1 MYDLSHK
8 RLSLSI
14 IRVGTQI
21 QVEMPTV
28 TMINYLVDRVVWF
41 CDAQLETPYSLVHFV
56 ARKVYSRVWV
66 SARQGGS
73 PACMFGWPRSHFVT
87 RINDEQIEDLESLV
101 RATER
106 LFDVMG
112 ESTNNANPTINKLSR
127 NLRTL
132 IDWPFQFGLIL
143 IGQTSLRR
151 LRPDRPDEPLIP
163 TFRLT

>member
-73 PACMFGWPRSHFVT
+73 PACMFGWPRS
-87 RINDEQIEDLESLV
+87 
-101 RATER
+101 R